1 MKNIE
6 RLYLGGGTMANIK
19 SAIKRVQTNEKK
31 RLENQSVKSEMRS
44 YIKQVESLIEAN
56 DAENAKAAYV
66 KAARKIDK
74 SVQRGIIHKNSGNR
88 QKSRLAKK
96 LKSLSV

>member
-1 MKNIE
+1 
-6 RLYLGGGTMANIK
+6 MANIK

-74 SVQRGIIHKNSGNR
+74 TVQRGIIHKNSGNR